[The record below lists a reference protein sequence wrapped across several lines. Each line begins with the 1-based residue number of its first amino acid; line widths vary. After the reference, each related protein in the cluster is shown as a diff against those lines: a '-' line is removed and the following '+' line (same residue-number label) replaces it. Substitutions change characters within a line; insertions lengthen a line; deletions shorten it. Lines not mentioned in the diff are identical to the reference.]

1 MSMASGRLILN
12 PRLVKLTVRSGTD
25 IKRTLPHKS
34 IRTIGAWCFVDHFGP
49 TEREDAMSIGAHP
62 HTGLQTVSWLFEGD
76 VEHRDSLGSVQEI
89 HPGELNIM
97 TAGYGVAHSELS
109 LPESKQMH
117 GVQLWTVLPDSDRNA
132 APLFD
137 HYSNLPRFEFE
148 VLQGIVFVGEF
159 MERVSPAR
167 TFSPLVGAE
176 INIAPNSEVRIPL
189 RSDFEY
195 GLLLVSGDLGIDGE
209 ELADAHLYYASKG
222 ASHFDLA
229 STSGAKF
236 VLLGG
241 LPFNEEI
248 IMWWN
253 FIGRTHEE
261 IVEMRAAWNS
271 ESDRFPYFADAIN
284 QRIPAPEMPNLK
296 LQSRGNLT

>member
-1 MSMASGRLILN
+1 MSNTPGRMILN

-76 VEHRDSLGSVQEI
+76 VEHRDSLGSIQEI

-117 GVQLWTVLPDSDRNA
+117 GVQLWTVLPDSDRNI

-137 HYSNLPRFEFE
+137 HYADLPQFEYE
-148 VLQGIVFVGEF
+148 SLHGIVFVGEF
-159 MERVSPAR
+159 MGEVSPAR
-167 TFSPLVGAE
+167 KFSELVGVE
-176 INIAPNSEVRIPL
+176 VNIAPNSEVRIPL
-189 RSDFEY
+189 RRDFEY
-195 GLLLVSGDLGIDGE
+195 GVLLVSGDLEIDAE
-209 ELADAHLYYASKG
+209 ALPDAHLYYAGTG
-222 ASHFDLA
+222 ASHFDLS

-241 LPFNEEI
+241 QPFDEEI

-296 LQSRGNLT
+296 LQPRGNLK